1 MCMHTFID
9 SSVKYWYRICVVFF
23 LMIRRPPRSTRTD
36 TLFPYTTL
44 FRSHDVDEMPVP
56 GGGFEAEMLAR
67 REIALVRADQAHDQE
82 QRADDDVEAVEARR
96 HEARRA
102 IVQAFERER
111 GVRNSISLVHAEQ
124 TG

>member
-1 MCMHTFID
+1 
-9 SSVKYWYRICVVFF
+9 
-23 LMIRRPPRSTRTD
+23 
-36 TLFPYTTL
+36 
-44 FRSHDVDEMPVP
+44 MPVP

-96 HEARRA
+96 HEERRA

-111 GVRNSISLVHAEQ
+111 GVRIFIRLDRAERSEEHTSELQSLMRISYAVFCLTKKNKQ
-124 TG
+124 K